1 MRIVIYKTE
10 LNEDLHNVLIK
21 EYGCNYPVDKLD
33 NPEVIVKMLNDIL
46 KLNKQL
52 EEYIYDCF
60 KYKM

>member
-46 KLNKQL
+46 KLNKQS
-52 EEYIYDCF
+52 EEYIYI
-60 KYKM
+60 